1 MAEYRTA
8 AGFAEG
14 EFTEK
19 KSRFIGQIAPVSTEE
34 AAAAF
39 IAEIRARHREAR
51 HNVFAWALRD
61 GKKRASDDGEPQG
74 TGGVPV
80 LGALEGSGL
89 VDVCVV
95 VTRYFGGVLLGVGG
109 LSRAYGHGAK
119 LALEAAAVRT
129 MAQSADYALSVPYE
143 LYGKF
148 EHWLPDAGARVLE
161 SGFGAE
167 VSLSVRLREEDA
179 PAFLDG
185 VRELTSASV
194 APRLIKTGWD
204 ELD

>member
-34 AAAAF
+34 DAAAF

-109 LSRAYGHGAK
+109 L
-119 LALEAAAVRT
+119 
-129 MAQSADYALSVPYE
+129 
-143 LYGKF
+143 
-148 EHWLPDAGARVLE
+148 PDAGARVLE
-161 SGFGAE
+161 SGFGAD

-185 VRELTSASV
+185 VRELSSASV
-194 APRLIKTGWD
+194 VPRLIKTGWD